1 MNVLK
6 EQTVATELH
15 NVLTH
20 LDLMFVLVEIIGPEM
35 VFHVLLFVIILNG
48 LNVLVSVTVLVK
60 DTEVLTLLL

>member
-6 EQTVATELH
+6 EVTDVIVLL
-15 NVLTH
+15 NVLIP
-20 LDLMFVLVEIIGPEM
+20 LDLTFVLVKTTGLEM

-48 LNVLVSVTVLVK
+48 PNVLDSVMVLER

>member
-6 EQTVATELH
+6 EVTDVIVLL
-15 NVLTH
+15 NVLIL
-20 LDLMFVLVEIIGPEM
+20 LDLTFVLVETTGLEM

-48 LNVLVSVTVLVK
+48 PNVLDSVMVLER

>member
-6 EQTVATELH
+6 EVTDVIVLL
-15 NVLTH
+15 NVLIL
-20 LDLMFVLVEIIGPEM
+20 LDLTFVLVKTTGLEM

-48 LNVLVSVTVLVK
+48 PNVLDSVMVLER